1 MHLRRRAAE
10 PKPTAVNKAH
20 VLVYLPLRGAV
31 MPLQEANQILGER
44 EPYVLM
50 PSRQRRRLPRR
61 PEANPGEQK
70 QAAS

>member
-10 PKPTAVNKAH
+10 PKPIAVNKAH

-50 PSRQRRRLPRR
+50 PLHHRRRLVRSQA
-61 PEANPGEQK
+61 PE